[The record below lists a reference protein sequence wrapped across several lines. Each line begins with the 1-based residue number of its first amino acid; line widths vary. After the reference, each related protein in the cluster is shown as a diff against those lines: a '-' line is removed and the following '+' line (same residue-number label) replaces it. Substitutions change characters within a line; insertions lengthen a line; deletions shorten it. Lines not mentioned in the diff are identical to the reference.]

1 MNVGDLYRSKWNKYT
16 AKIVSINPSTIVLE
30 NKQGVKES
38 VAVNNFELNWQ
49 PCDINAY
56 ASIIKEAFESHNI
69 TTTDNYYIVVDN
81 WQISFRII
89 DDELSVNFSDTVKNK
104 LDLSSNTLSFKL
116 CDAEEVIYMIADLI
130 SEV

>member
-49 PCDINAY
+49 PCDINAC
-56 ASIIKEAFESHNI
+56 ASIIKEAFTSHRI
-69 TTTDNYYIVVDN
+69 TIDDSIVIDN
-81 WQISFRII
+81 WQIVFRII
-89 DDELSVNFSDTVKNK
+89 DDELSVNFSDAIKNK

>member
-1 MNVGDLYRSKWNKYT
+1 MNVGDVYRSKWNKYT
-16 AKIVSINPSTIVLE
+16 AKIVSINPSTVVLE

-49 PCDINAY
+49 PYDINAY
-56 ASIIKEAFESHNI
+56 ASIIKEAFEPHNI